1 MYTIK
6 YWKNNNYRE
15 MGISD
20 IYTKGDNLDELKFLS
35 NKLVNRDGFACV
47 EIVDNDEEVLYFYE
61 GDK

>member
-35 NKLVNRDGFACV
+35 NKLVDRDGFACV

>member
-35 NKLVNRDGFACV
+35 NKLVDRDGFACV
-47 EIVDNDEEVLYFYE
+47 EIVDKDEEVLYFYE

>member
-15 MGISD
+15 MGVSD

-35 NKLVNRDGFACV
+35 NKLVDRDGFACV

>member
-35 NKLVNRDGFACV
+35 NKLVDRDGFVCV

>member
-35 NKLVNRDGFACV
+35 NKLVDRDGFACV

-61 GDK
+61 GNK

>member
-35 NKLVNRDGFACV
+35 NKLVDRDGFACV
-47 EIVDNDEEVLYFYE
+47 EIVDSDEEVLYFYE
-61 GDK
+61 GR

>member
-35 NKLVNRDGFACV
+35 NRLVDRDGFTCV
-47 EIVDNDEEVLYFYE
+47 EIVDNDKEVLYFYE

>member
-20 IYTKGDNLDELKFLS
+20 IYTKGYNLDELKFLS
-35 NKLVNRDGFACV
+35 NKLVDRDGFACV

>member
-6 YWKNNNYRE
+6 YWKNNNYRD
-15 MGISD
+15 MGTSD

-35 NKLVNRDGFACV
+35 NKLVDRDGFACV

>member
-35 NKLVNRDGFACV
+35 NRLVDRDGFACV

>member
-35 NKLVNRDGFACV
+35 NKLVDRDGFACV
-47 EIVDNDEEVLYFYE
+47 EIVDNDEEVLYYYE

>member
-15 MGISD
+15 MSISD

-35 NKLVNRDGFACV
+35 NKLVDRDGFACV

-61 GDK
+61 GGK

>member
-15 MGISD
+15 MGVSD
-20 IYTKGDNLDELKFLS
+20 IYTKGDNLDKLKFLS
-35 NKLVNRDGFACV
+35 NKLVDRDGFACV

>member
-35 NKLVNRDGFACV
+35 NRLVDRDGFACV

-61 GDK
+61 RDK

>member
-1 MYTIK
+1 MYTVK
-6 YWKNNNYRE
+6 YWKNNNHRE

-35 NKLVNRDGFACV
+35 NKLVDRDGFACV

>member
-15 MGISD
+15 MGIND

-35 NKLVNRDGFACV
+35 NKLVDRDGFACV

>member
-20 IYTKGDNLDELKFLS
+20 IYTKGNNLDELKFLS
-35 NKLVNRDGFACV
+35 NKLVDRDGFACV

>member
-15 MGISD
+15 IGISD

-35 NKLVNRDGFACV
+35 NKLVDRDGFACV

>member
-15 MGISD
+15 MGVSD

-35 NKLVNRDGFACV
+35 NKLVDRDGFACV

-61 GDK
+61 GDR

>member
-35 NKLVNRDGFACV
+35 NKLVDR
-47 EIVDNDEEVLYFYE
+47 Y
-61 GDK
+61 

>member
-35 NKLVNRDGFACV
+35 NKLVDRDGFACV

-61 GDK
+61 GGK

>member
-15 MGISD
+15 MGVSD

-35 NKLVNRDGFACV
+35 NKLVDRDGFACV
-47 EIVDNDEEVLYFYE
+47 EIVDGDEEVLYFYE
-61 GDK
+61 GDR